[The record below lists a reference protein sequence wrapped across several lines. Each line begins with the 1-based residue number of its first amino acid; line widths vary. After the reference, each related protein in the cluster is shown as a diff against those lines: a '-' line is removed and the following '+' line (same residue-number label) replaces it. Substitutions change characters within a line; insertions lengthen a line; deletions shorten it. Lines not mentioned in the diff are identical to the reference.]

1 MRDNTPLDTEK
12 KYPKSAWQPGQSGN
26 PGGRPKG
33 SRNKLSEQF
42 LAALCA
48 DFEIHGDA
56 VLETV
61 RTNDP
66 STYMR
71 VAASLLP
78 KQTEIGIS
86 NDLRHLTDEQLTQRI
101 QDLSVKLGMTT

>member
-1 MRDNTPLDTEK
+1 MTDNTPSTTARKCL
-12 KYPKSAWQPGQSGN
+12 KSAWQPGQSGN
-26 PGGRPKG
+26 PGGRPRG

-48 DFEIHGDA
+48 DFEIHGET
-56 VLETV
+56 VLEEV
-61 RTNDP
+61 RNNDP

-78 KQTEIGIS
+78 KQTEIGVT
-86 NDLRHLTDEQLTQRI
+86 NNLQHLTDEQLRQRI